1 MRAFHRKI
9 QYPHPLGRGVM
20 EQDMEKPSGGKK
32 KPRRFRLPG
41 LSIGNVILALG
52 DQHQQTSTG
61 HAAAAVTRLPQNK
74 KKAPDSV

>member
-32 KPRRFRLPG
+32 KPRRFRATGAEYWKRDTG
-41 LSIGNVILALG
+41 LG
-52 DQHQQTSTG
+52 
-61 HAAAAVTRLPQNK
+61 RP
-74 KKAPDSV
+74 APTN